1 MPINSLRNI
10 SGNTILDLGNTIF
23 LIVFPNKWRQDA
35 KKRLWE
41 HKNTGNTIFYSSI
54 RKKIYTHEE
63 TRVSFFSIRD
73 ISFFVF
79 LVFPIKKMAINGVI
93 TPFIL
98 EHNWEHNGNT
108 IFFLCSQTKN
118 PLSLCVKK
126 ENGGNG
132 RKKSRCLLE
141 KFNSDA
147 ITTCFCFTDFS

>member
-54 RKKIYTHEE
+54 RKKIYTHEK

-73 ISFFVF
+73 ISFFCVPC
-79 LVFPIKKMAINGVI
+79 VPYKKNGYKWRYYAICSG
-93 TPFIL
+93 TQL
-98 EHNWEHNGNT
+98 GTQWEHNGNT
-108 IFFLCSQTKN
+108 IFFVFPN
-118 PLSLCVKK
+118 
-126 ENGGNG
+126 
-132 RKKSRCLLE
+132 KKSPPPLCQKREWGKWAQKITLL
-141 KFNSDA
+141 
-147 ITTCFCFTDFS
+147 T

>member
-63 TRVSFFSIRD
+63 TRVSFFFYKRHL
-73 ISFFVF
+73 FFCVPC
-79 LVFPIKKMAINGVI
+79 VPYKKNGYKWHYYAICSG
-93 TPFIL
+93 TQL
-98 EHNWEHNGNT
+98 GTQWEHN
-108 IFFLCSQTKN
+108 FFLCSQTKN
-118 PLSLCVKK
+118 PLPLCVKK